1 VSSRRWRVV
10 IAGEG
15 VSVEIGGWPVAGE
28 HGWKLEKRFEW
39 SVEVTGGQKRLPTVR
54 PCVAGVGNDGG
65 SGEWVESSGD
75 ARENGEKECR
85 DAGGAKAREG

>member
-1 VSSRRWRVV
+1 VV

-28 HGWKLEKRFEW
+28 HGWKLEKRFGW
-39 SVEVTGGQKRLPTVR
+39 SVEATGGQKRLPTVR

-65 SGEWVESSGD
+65 SGEWGGNSGN
-75 ARENGEKECR
+75 ARENREKECR
-85 DAGGAKAREG
+85 NAGGANAREG